1 MLVGNNVQPKP
12 LEGDIISVMETVPEK
27 PCRLVTV
34 IVEVPTI
41 PALTMTLAGLAVTVK
56 SWTV

>member
-1 MLVGNNVQPKP
+1 MLVGDNVQPRP
-12 LEGDIISVMETVPEK
+12 LEGDIVSVRETVPEK

-34 IVEVPTI
+34 IVEVPAV
-41 PALTMTLAGLAVTVK
+41 PALTVTLVGLVVMVK